1 MKITDKLTALR
12 TLMKERGMY
21 AYLIPTSD
29 FHETEYVGEHFKA
42 RAYMSGFTGSQGT
55 LLVCEDKAALW
66 TDGKY
71 FIQAENQ
78 LKGSTIELMRM
89 GEEGV
94 PSIDEYLENTL
105 HVKDCLGFD
114 GL

>member
-1 MKITDKLTALR
+1 
-12 TLMKERGMY
+12 
-21 AYLIPTSD
+21 
-29 FHETEYVGEHFKA
+29 
-42 RAYMSGFTGSQGT
+42 MSGFTGSQGT

-66 TDGKY
+66 TDGRY

-114 GL
+114 GRTMNTALVERISKKTGRKRNSFFNVKKIWLE